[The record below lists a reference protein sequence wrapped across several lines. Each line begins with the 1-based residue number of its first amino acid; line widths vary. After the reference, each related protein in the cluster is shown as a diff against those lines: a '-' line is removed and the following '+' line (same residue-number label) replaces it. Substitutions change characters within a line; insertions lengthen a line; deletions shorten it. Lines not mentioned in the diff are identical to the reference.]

1 MVGSAARWGCGR
13 LNPSPNPNPKPNPN
27 RDPNPN
33 AKPKPSPSP
42 STNQVGLWSAEASLM
57 SLGRHEEH
65 RTLALRPAAA
75 RGACLHC
82 VRAGQYEVRV
92 LQCVGHFLHELAE
105 GRPSDGVLRS
115 DYPLLLLHAQVGVR
129 RLPSPYGAEDSAHE
143 AGEPPLSERARRAAE
158 AKQLGSDLESL
169 LGLS

>member
-1 MVGSAARWGCGR
+1 
-13 LNPSPNPNPKPNPN
+13 
-27 RDPNPN
+27 
-33 AKPKPSPSP
+33 
-42 STNQVGLWSAEASLM
+42 M

-65 RTLALRPAAA
+65 RTLALRPAPA

-92 LQCVGHFLHELAE
+92 LQCVGHFLHEPTE
-105 GRPSDGVLRS
+105 GRPSDVDGVLRS

-129 RLPSPYGAEDSAHE
+129 RLPSPGGAEGSAHE
-143 AGEPPLSERARRAAE
+143 AGDPLLGERARRAAE
-158 AKQLGSDLESL
+158 ARQLGSDLESL